1 MKKLT
6 VLSLMMWVAVAG
18 IFASWPAQ
26 MYAQEPAEAGT
37 NSSARKPSTGDPGLH
52 RQTQAS
58 RLGYVR
64 PSRETRLTNY
74 FFDAFGP
81 YPLVGAAIVGGINQ
95 ADNTPPE
102 WGQGAAAY
110 GKRVGSN
117 YGIAAVTQTTRYAL
131 SEVLHEDTL
140 YYRCACKG
148 FVPRLGHALVS
159 TLISRRGDEGHRI
172 FSVPSL
178 VAPYAGT
185 MTATYGWFPG
195 RYGAKDAFR
204 MGNYNLLALAVGNVA
219 IEFLYRG
226 PHSFLSKVYLNNRHA
241 APDPEPDR

>member
-1 MKKLT
+1 MKIHKL
-6 VLSLMMWVAVAG
+6 LGLA
-18 IFASWPAQ
+18 IFTAAAFCSSFPVQGFAQSASG
-26 MYAQEPAEAGT
+26 AGT
-37 NSSARKPSTGDPGLH
+37 NTTGYTQSSSDMKTRH
-52 RQTQAS
+52 QTQAS

-64 PSRETRLTNY
+64 PSKETRLHNY
-74 FFDAFGP
+74 LFDAFGP
-81 YPLVGAAIVGGINQ
+81 YPLMGAAIVGGINQ

-102 WGQGAAAY
+102 WGQGAGGY
-110 GKRVGSN
+110 GRRVGSN
-117 YGIAAVTQTTRYAL
+117 YGIAAVSATTRYAL

-140 YYRCACKG
+140 YYRCACTG
-148 FVPRLGHALVS
+148 FFPRLGHALVS

-172 FSVPSL
+172 FSVPAL

-204 MGNYNLLALAVGNVA
+204 MGNYNLLALAGGNVA

-226 PHSFLSKVYLNNRHA
+226 PHSFLSKIYLNNRHA
-241 APDPEPDR
+241 APVPEPDN